1 MNTYVISAVAATVGA
16 VFLLAIRYLILSIG
30 KKKKEKPAP
39 LATPAKRVEYESP
52 APPQYEERDD
62 ASRIE
67 IERFLEELR
76 IKAAGRD

>member
-1 MNTYVISAVAATVGA
+1 MNTYLISAVAAVAGA
-16 VFLLAIRYLILSIG
+16 VFLLAIRHLILSVG

-39 LATPAKRVEYESP
+39 LATPVKRVEYESP
-52 APPQYEERDD
+52 TPTRYEEKDD

-76 IKAAGRD
+76 IRAAGRD